1 MHGFFMPMKLYTKLR
16 AVSKPFEYEEYRK
29 RKVQEEIEKRREK
42 RIAPLKRL
50 KQAKL
55 GPKVNAALAEKLM
68 QKGLGGKKGPKA
80 NAADV
85 TQVANDSIYY
95 HLKSSLPF
103 PCLISRSSRPTRFV
117 P

>member
-1 MHGFFMPMKLYTKLR
+1 MPMKLYTKLR

-50 KQAKL
+50 KLAKL

-68 QKGLGGKKGPKA
+68 QKGKKGTKA
-80 NAADV
+80 DAANL
-85 TQVANDSIYY
+85 TQVHND
-95 HLKSSLPF
+95 F
-103 PCLISRSSRPTRFV
+103 
-117 P
+117 